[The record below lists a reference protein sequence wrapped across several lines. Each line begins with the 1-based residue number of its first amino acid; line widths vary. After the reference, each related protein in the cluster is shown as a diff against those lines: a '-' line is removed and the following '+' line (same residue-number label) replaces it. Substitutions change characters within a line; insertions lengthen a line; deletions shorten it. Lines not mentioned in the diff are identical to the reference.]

1 MKKFLRKNAFAVI
14 IMITG
19 LLSLIFV
26 HIFSGLKGHVGEE
39 KYYIN
44 TLDFALGNA
53 KMSVAPKEFARV
65 VSLSGGGS
73 IFGVVWLIMFIA
85 SIIFEMLSIFYKN
98 FPFDYYGAV
107 FMVISGV
114 AMLMLFNMGTIIWI
128 GKNAI
133 DFRSFILL
141 YGFELGAGA
150 IVSGITALVGGII
163 GIVIE
168 ENNWIR

>member
-53 KMSVAPKEFARV
+53 KMSVATKEFARV
-65 VSLSGGGS
+65 VSLSGGVS

-85 SIIFEMLSIFYKN
+85 SIIFEILSIFYKN